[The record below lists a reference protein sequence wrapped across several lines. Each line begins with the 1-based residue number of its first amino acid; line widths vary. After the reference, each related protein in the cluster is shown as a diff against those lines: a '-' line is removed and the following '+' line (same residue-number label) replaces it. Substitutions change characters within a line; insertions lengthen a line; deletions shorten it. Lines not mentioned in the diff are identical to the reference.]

1 MDPATM
7 MLLGK
12 AGMAVYQGIQGKSKQ
27 KEAERAAQR
36 AAAKMR
42 AIEEE
47 NIVGGLQ
54 VPTLGAELARQELGQ
69 QVATSVEALRSA
81 GAAGVLGGIP
91 SLVDVSTDKA
101 LEIAAGLQEAE
112 YQRDKFVLQ
121 QEQALEGRRVAR
133 EMSLAGM
140 ELQGAQ
146 AAVAEGK
153 MAQQEALKLAA
164 EGLTG
169 FAEMKLKYS
178 DLYPQQTREGTMQEY
193 IASEQQK
200 ADNDF
205 TGKRLEPSQAV
216 GLSMTDEQ
224 FKSIPE
230 LNTPGYY
237 GVFTGSENTFNR
249 AKITSPYQSER
260 FASGSPTGEAAMVE
274 GFAQPEPVSVPT
286 ADQTFKKP
294 LPIKPIGMTG
304 TAPSPV
310 PLPMFNR
317 PLPMAPLGM
326 TGTAPSPVPLPI
338 FNKPLPPRP
347 LGMSSV
353 PVPDPYYSF
362 DSGSPTGE
370 AAMVGG
376 FPAQE
381 NAVVIDRVTGLP
393 VLKQYPNSFPIMPP
407 GLR

>member
-47 NIVGGLQ
+47 NVIEGLQ

-133 EMSLAGM
+133 EMSMAGM

-164 EGLTG
+164 EGVTG

-193 IASEQQK
+193 IASERQK

-205 TGKRLEPSQAV
+205 TGKKLELTPTKPLE
-216 GLSMTDEQ
+216 G
-224 FKSIPE
+224 
-230 LNTPGYY
+230 PGYY
-237 GVFTGSENTFNR
+237 FN
-249 AKITSPYQSER
+249 
-260 FASGSPTGEAAMVE
+260 SGSPTGEAAMVE
-274 GFAQPEPVSVPT
+274 GFAQPETVLVPT
-286 ADQTFKKP
+286 ADQTFNKP

-310 PLPMFNR
+310 PP
-317 PLPMAPLGM
+317 
-326 TGTAPSPVPLPI
+326 PV

-347 LGMSSV
+347 LGMPGVPVPSPFGAFDKPLPPRPLGMSNV

-362 DSGSPTGE
+362 NSGSPTGE

>member
-47 NIVGGLQ
+47 NVIEGLQ

-326 TGTAPSPVPLPI
+326 
-338 FNKPLPPRP
+338 
-347 LGMSSV
+347 SSV

>member
-47 NIVGGLQ
+47 NVIEGLQ

-133 EMSLAGM
+133 EMGMASM

-146 AAVAEGK
+146 AAVAEGRRS
-153 MAQQEALKLAA
+153 QQEALKLAA

-178 DLYPQQTREGTMQEY
+178 DLYPQQKTSDMKQY

-200 ADNDF
+200 ANDF
-205 TGKRLEPSQAV
+205 TGKKLELTPTKPLE
-216 GLSMTDEQ
+216 G
-224 FKSIPE
+224 
-230 LNTPGYY
+230 PGYY
-237 GVFTGSENTFNR
+237 FN
-249 AKITSPYQSER
+249 
-260 FASGSPTGEAAMVE
+260 SGSPTGETAMVE
-274 GFAQPEPVSVPT
+274 GFPQMEATKVLSEQEALDVQKRSLGYLPYPNAPAMPAGMLPT
-286 ADQTFKKP
+286 AQLQADLEESLKLDEQRRQ
-294 LPIKPIGMTG
+294 LD
-304 TAPSPV
+304 
-310 PLPMFNR
+310 R
-317 PLPMAPLGM
+317 MAPNPPSMPAGMLPTAQLQADLEQDLSRMNPTIPAMPAGMLPLATPNFPILGL
-326 TGTAPSPVPLPI
+326 A
-338 FNKPLPPRP
+338 
-347 LGMSSV
+347 
-353 PVPDPYYSF
+353 
-362 DSGSPTGE
+362 
-370 AAMVGG
+370 
-376 FPAQE
+376 
-381 NAVVIDRVTGLP
+381 
-393 VLKQYPNSFPIMPP
+393 PNSFPIMPP